1 MMVLSLFQWD
11 KLNNHVALN
20 LASTVHKHVA
30 KGANWWPLGAPLQ
43 PFLFQN
49 FILIFQNEIRFWR
62 SSIKF

>member
-49 FILIFQNEIRFWR
+49 FILIF
-62 SSIKF
+62 